1 MIWLVVTATGNEQK
15 PIKNQIGKALAERI
29 IRAAKNGENFKV
41 IVFMPAVPG
50 FAANIKSGQETAGTK
65 AIMDYQYMSICRGGH
80 SIMETIANAGFD
92 PYKYISFFNLRS
104 FDRIPLTKQIR
115 QQEAK
120 SGIDTLKADIA
131 LDLNLSGLDSIEN
144 EHLTVSSVS
153 QGDALDSIAHNKAK
167 PPKNGSI
174 HKFDDIFHWDKS
186 ASPKG
191 KQDKLNE
198 VLSQFQDAGTQ
209 AAVSNTIAAEAMETG
224 HNVTEHS
231 WKGDEQEAVK
241 NFVTEELYIH
251 TKVYQFTHCLWY

>member
-1 MIWLVVTATGNEQK
+1 
-15 PIKNQIGKALAERI
+15 
-29 IRAAKNGENFKV
+29 
-41 IVFMPAVPG
+41 MPAVPG

-65 AIMDYQYMSICRGGH
+65 AIMDYQYISICRGGY
-80 SIMETIANAGFD
+80 SIMEMIAKAGID
-92 PYKYISFFNLRS
+92 PHRYISFFNLRS
-104 FDRIPLTKQIR
+104 FDRIPMTKQIR

-131 LDLNLSGLDSIEN
+131 LDLNLSGLDSVDS

-167 PPKNGSI
+167 PPKNSSV
-174 HKFDDIFHWDKS
+174 HKFDDMFHWDK
-186 ASPKG
+186 ATGKKG
-191 KQDKLNE
+191 KQEKVDE

-224 HNVTEHS
+224 HNVTDHV

-241 NFVTEELYIH
+241 NFVAEELYIH
-251 TKVYQFTHCLWY
+251 TKVHLLTRRR